1 MEETAHAQ
9 ASVHSDQRMAWV
21 CRAVCTMSQKPL
33 RHLIHVSSPDVSKLG
48 SVIVLDLA
56 DEDEAIKMAQ
66 KLARET
72 GRRVTVR
79 DATLV
84 LIKTIP
90 ATSVH

>member
-1 MEETAHAQ
+1 M
-9 ASVHSDQRMAWV
+9 
-21 CRAVCTMSQKPL
+21 L
-33 RHLIHVSSPDVSKLG
+33 N

-79 DATLV
+79 DETMV
-84 LIKTIP
+84 LIKTID
-90 ATSVH
+90 AASVH

>member
-1 MEETAHAQ
+1 MHRRRGFIRISEWLGFAGR
-9 ASVHSDQRMAWV
+9 ASQCAKS
-21 CRAVCTMSQKPL
+21 PF
-33 RHLIHVSSPDVSKLG
+33 RHVIHVSSLDVSKLG

-56 DEDEAIKMAQ
+56 DEDEAMKVLAQ

-79 DATLV
+79 DATLG

-90 ATSVH
+90 AARVH